1 MLSKEQ
7 KLEQAKEFNTKFAN
21 ASSIFVIDYQGLN
34 VKEMQKLRKNV
45 KSANAEL
52 SVVKNNVLK
61 YGAAGTH
68 AEKITNMFVGPTAV
82 ALSSEDPV
90 SIAKVFIESSKEFQQ
105 IKIKGGIVDG
115 NILNETEINS
125 LSKLPSRNVM
135 YAQLMG
141 LLNSPMVNF
150 LNVIKNMQSRVL
162 YAISAVK
169 DLKEKQQ

>member
-7 KLEQAKEFNTKFAN
+7 KLVLAKEYNDKFAN
-21 ASSIFVIDYQGLN
+21 SSSVFVLDYQGLN
-34 VKEMQKLRKNV
+34 VKEMQKLRRNIKRV
-45 KSANAEL
+45 NAEL

-68 AEKITNMFVGPTAV
+68 AEKIADMFVGPTAV

-90 SIAKVFIESSKEFQQ
+90 SVAKVFIESAKEFQQ

-115 NILNETEINS
+115 SVLGEPEIKN
-125 LSKLPSRNVM
+125 LSKLPTREVM

-141 LLNSPMVNF
+141 LINSPMVNF
-150 LNVIKNMQSRVL
+150 LNVLKNMQAKVL
-162 YAISAVK
+162 YVITAVK
-169 DLKEKQQ
+169 DLKEKEQ